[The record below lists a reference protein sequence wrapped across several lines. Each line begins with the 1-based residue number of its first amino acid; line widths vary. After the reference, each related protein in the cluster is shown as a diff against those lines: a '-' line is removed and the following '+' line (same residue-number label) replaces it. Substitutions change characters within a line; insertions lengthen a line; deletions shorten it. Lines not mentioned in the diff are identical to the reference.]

1 MYFTSR
7 SESKARK
14 AKDILQTNYPDIDA
28 KNIEWLVLDLS
39 DLKSIDA
46 VAHQLNEKESKVD
59 ILSMVPTTSD
69 VLFVF

>member
-14 AKDILQTNYPDIDA
+14 AKDILQTTYPDIDA
-28 KNIEWLVLDLS
+28 KSIEWLVLDLS

-59 ILSMVPTTSD
+59 ILSMVPTTSN
-69 VLFVF
+69 VQFVF